1 MEAEKIV
8 LPSGNTASLA
18 ATHTLTPV
26 NDSQIKLVPV
36 PSPVAKV
43 VVFLIGGAGD
53 KKRFLGS
60 GPNNNIQP
68 AKPYLEKFAFDNIKP
83 EQQKNFDV
91 EYLGYYEVF
100 GEDNIEKNVISA
112 IPNKKTV
119 IYIVGHSLGGWN
131 GAHLSK
137 ILSDRGYDV
146 RILVTLDPVGESNT
160 LEFSSK
166 IYSTTPAPIAKKWI
180 NIVAQPSSSNFTDF
194 VAWMGEKWKITSGP
208 DINTSVDTNHAE
220 AITLLT
226 AKLNNSN
233 SAYQIIT
240 QSIYEVLSK

>member
-8 LPSGNTASLA
+8 LPNGNTASLA
-18 ATHTLTPV
+18 TTHTLTPV
-26 NDSQIKLVPV
+26 NDAQIKLVPV
-36 PSPVAKV
+36 PSPATKV

-60 GPNNNIQP
+60 GPNYNIQP
-68 AKPYLEKFAFDNIKP
+68 AKPYLEKFSFSNIKP
-83 EQQKNFDV
+83 ERQKDFDV
-91 EYLGYYEVF
+91 EYLGYYEIF
-100 GEDNIEKNVISA
+100 GNDNIEKNVIAA
-112 IPNKKTV
+112 IPNKRTV

-146 RILVTLDPVGESNT
+146 RILVTLDPVGESPT

-166 IYSTTPAPIAKKWI
+166 IYSNTPAPIAKKWI
-180 NIVAQPSSSNFTDF
+180 NVVAHPSSSNFTDF
-194 VAWMGEKWKITSGP
+194 VAWMGEKWKITAGP
-208 DINTSVDTNHAE
+208 DINTRVDTNHAE

-226 AKLNNSN
+226 AKLNNGD
-233 SAYQIIT
+233 SAYKIIT